1 MVGYSSSYCVRC
13 RKKTKDVDSEE
24 VETKNG
30 RKAIRSKCGSC
41 STTKYRFTK

>member
-13 RKKTKDVDSEE
+13 RKKTKDVDPEE